1 MDGVDV
7 AADADGRPVDLQS
20 TTSKAQLDIIG
31 PASLLSNKNELYT
44 RNLMTN
50 IFDRTLAADWLLVEK
65 KLTKFKIN
73 EQQNNLALPCYLQPS
88 LMITRESE

>member
-1 MDGVDV
+1 MAWPDTIQMDGVDV

-50 IFDRTLAADWLLVEK
+50 IFDRTLSADWLLVEK
-65 KLTKFKIN
+65 N
-73 EQQNNLALPCYLQPS
+73 SPNS
-88 LMITRESE
+88 R